1 MNIEFIVWNFSGKVG
16 EIGNFS
22 VNCYGLLFAAGLA
35 LAGYWIY
42 NRFIEE
48 GMTEKD
54 FELFLIWSF
63 ICMFLGCRLCH
74 CLFYQWNYFS
84 NHPLEIF
91 LPFKISSEGWNF
103 IGYRGL
109 ASHGGAVGMV
119 VAMLIFR
126 AKTNRDLWKVMDI
139 VAIGACLAG
148 AFIRLGNLM
157 NSEIVGLPTQLPWG
171 FVFTAVDNQPRH
183 PAQLYE
189 SLFYIAEFSAAALLF
204 KKYRYSS
211 KLRPGAYFGV
221 VVAVMF
227 TFRLLIENVKEV
239 QESFEKEMMFDM
251 GQILSVPFIVVGVVI
266 FLLKILQKKG
276 RK

>member
-63 ICMFLGCRLCH
+63 ICMFLGCRLGH

-126 AKTNRDLWKVMDI
+126 AKTHRDLWKVMDI

-148 AFIRLGNLM
+148 TFIRLGNLM

-211 KLRPGAYFGV
+211 KLRPGAYFGA

-251 GQILSVPFIVVGVVI
+251 GQILSVPFIVLGVVI